1 MDCRRQL
8 AYNKA
13 SPTRPPFVFFAI
25 VTLLM
30 RNLFLALIAGL
41 LFPLAFAPYGLWP
54 LLLVSVALAYWVQA
68 SAPSAKAALLGGWVY
83 GLGMFGFGVAW
94 LQVSMTDYGYMPLW
108 MARCRSGLRRCASPP
123 RCPPRRRPLY
133 ESAHSR
139 RYRSPRYLQWRFRR
153 RRPRRWR
160 RGPATR

>member
-1 MDCRRQL
+1 
-8 AYNKA
+8 
-13 SPTRPPFVFFAI
+13 
-25 VTLLM
+25 M

-108 MARCRSGLRRCASPP
+108 MAVPATAAFAAVHGNPA
-123 RCPPRRRPLY
+123 RPLT
-133 ESAHSR
+133 SQRLRTCWIAT
-139 RYRSPRYLQWRFRR
+139 
-153 RRPRRWR
+153 
-160 RGPATR
+160 RGPCAQS